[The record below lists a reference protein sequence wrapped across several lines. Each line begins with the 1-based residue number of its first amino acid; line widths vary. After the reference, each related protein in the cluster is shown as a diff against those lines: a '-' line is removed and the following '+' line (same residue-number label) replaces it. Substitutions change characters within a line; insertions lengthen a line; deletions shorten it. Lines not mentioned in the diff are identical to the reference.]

1 MTMADTTLPTG
12 ITIAEMTKVTSL
24 ASTDLIEIDR
34 NGAGAAVS
42 FDTLSAEISKVLG
55 LTGITEALEKIIG

>member
-1 MTMADTTLPTG
+1 MADTTPTG
-12 ITIAEMTKVTSL
+12 ITIAELTKVSTL

-42 FDTLSAEISKVLG
+42 YSTLVTAMASSLG
-55 LTGITEALEKIIG
+55 LTGIREALEQIIG

>member
-1 MTMADTTLPTG
+1 MADTTPTG
-12 ITIAEMTKVTSL
+12 ITIAELKKVSTL

-42 FDTLSAEISKVLG
+42 YSTLVTAMASSLG
-55 LTGITEALEKIIG
+55 LTGIREALEQIIG

>member
-1 MTMADTTLPTG
+1 MADTTVPG
-12 ITIAEMTKVTSL
+12 ITIAELTKVTSL